1 MGCRCKN
8 LDNHSFDVKFLVAEA
23 VLAQRELPSSRL
35 VRRFRWCPGAS
46 GRRELAMVDL
56 AKDDGHKL
64 MFRFRE
70 SKGYHEDAVD
80 RKLLAHRQY
89 ASLSR

>member
-1 MGCRCKN
+1 M
-8 LDNHSFDVKFLVAEA
+8 DDDYIFDVKFSVAEV
-23 VLAQRELPSSRL
+23 VLAQRELPSPRL
-35 VRRFRWCPGAS
+35 VRRFSGVPGAS

-70 SKGYHEDAVD
+70 SRGYHEDAVD
-80 RKLLAHRQY
+80 RKLLAHRHY

>member
-1 MGCRCKN
+1 MHNASCPVHDWSEDLGG
-8 LDNHSFDVKFLVAEA
+8 V
-23 VLAQRELPSSRL
+23 
-35 VRRFRWCPGAS
+35 PGAS

-56 AKDDGHKL
+56 AKDDRHKL

-80 RKLLAHRQY
+80 RKLLAHRHY
-89 ASLSR
+89 ASLSRYTGHM